1 VVIVRNCIG
10 VSGGRRANLERIH
23 VSILTRRRRAA
34 GSSCAQISSR
44 PAQGH
49 RCVLVAG

>member
-10 VSGGRRANLERIH
+10 VSGGRRADLERIH
-23 VSILTRRRRAA
+23 VSILTRRTPGPRQ
-34 GSSCAQISSR
+34 S
-44 PAQGH
+44 PAQGQ